1 MKLKTWAHL
10 RGHEQTHFARRAV
23 CARVDGR
30 LVRQVLHER
39 RDRWR
44 ERLRR
49 ERSVRE
55 HITVGAEAR
64 AARCRRRAP
73 QRGAAASAARSA
85 ALSLLLLS
93 VARSRGRRVARVRA
107 AAVSLGGSRAVAEA
121 AVGEAIEALFVLA
134 VLVGGGC
141 CGERLMIELRL
152 VSVGAIGGRVELRVV
167 PGICARR
174 SSNYRGVASAL
185 ATGSE

>member
-1 MKLKTWAHL
+1 M
-10 RGHEQTHFARRAV
+10 
-23 CARVDGR
+23 
-30 LVRQVLHER
+30 RQVLHER
-39 RDRWR
+39 RDGRR

-134 VLVGGGC
+134 VLVGGC

-167 PGICARR
+167 PGICERR